1 MSLPAHLLEA
11 VAAAAVREGLAD
23 AVYTRI
29 QTPIGPLTVVQG
41 VHGVVRIGFAEEA
54 LDRLLAEVAAGLGP
68 RIIASDTELAATRD
82 AIDAYFAGEDERLAL
97 PVDFSLV
104 RSPFR
109 RAALEEL
116 RTVGPG
122 SVITYGGLAARIGHP
137 RAARAIGTACARNPI
152 PIVVPCHRVL
162 PGSGGVGNY
171 GGGPERKRVLLTH
184 EGALRA

>member
-1 MSLPAHLLEA
+1 M
-11 VAAAAVREGLAD
+11 
-23 AVYTRI
+23 
-29 QTPIGPLTVVQG
+29 
-41 VHGVVRIGFAEEA
+41 
-54 LDRLLAEVAAGLGP
+54 AAGLGP

-152 PIVVPCHRVL
+152 PIVVPCHRCCRARA
-162 PGSGGVGNY
+162 GSGAPAAGRSASACCS
-171 GGGPERKRVLLTH
+171 PT
-184 EGALRA
+184 RARSPPSAR

>member
-29 QTPIGPLTVVQG
+29 ETPIGPLTVVQG

-82 AIDAYFAGEDERLAL
+82 AIDAYFAGEDETLAL

-104 RSPFR
+104 HSPFR

-116 RTVGPG
+116 RTVGAG
-122 SVITYGGLAARIGHP
+122 SVITSGGLAARIGHP

-152 PIVVPCHRVL
+152 PIVMQSVKVE
-162 PGSGGVGNY
+162 
-171 GGGPERKRVLLTH
+171 ER
-184 EGALRA
+184 